1 MLSPRSAAAHLRPS
15 CAEQPLARAGA
26 GIEHPASTVPPTRR
40 STLPASLAIAFAFG
54 LARPSAGQGYH
65 QRHPNDYATT
75 ADDNTITAL
84 NRRLAN
90 GETVLA
96 SGGKS
101 GRLRA
106 LLEALDIPVASQ
118 TLVFSKTSLQRHR
131 ISPQNPRALY
141 FGRDAYVGW
150 TPGAAAL
157 EVAASDPRL
166 GLVFYTLAQDADTEA
181 VLRRDDSCL
190 SCHATSRTRDEPGL
204 LLRSVFPDE
213 RGDPIA
219 SAGEVDV
226 THETPIAERWGGW
239 FVTGSFVGSH
249 RGNGIAHRD
258 GDGAWRVRSRPA
270 RDLGAFAAEFAVAD
284 YPANTSDLG
293 ALMALEHQVTVHNL
307 LIQSALHAR
316 WLLANDEALN
326 NSLGESG
333 LRESTAR
340 ILDGLA
346 RKIAA
351 TLLLANE
358 APLDGLSTTEA
369 PVAVAIQVHGPN
381 GAGGLQLGQLDLR
394 TRLFTLPLSPC
405 IHSPAF
411 AWLPPPLRQRVL
423 QRLRLILE
431 RGRMPGG
438 LTLSPAERS
447 ALHQH
452 LAATVPGY

>member
-1 MLSPRSAAAHLRPS
+1 M
-15 CAEQPLARAGA
+15 
-26 GIEHPASTVPPTRR
+26 TVPPTRR
-40 STLPASLAIAFAFG
+40 STLPASLAIALG
-54 LARPSAGQGYH
+54 LAQGIAGQGYH
-65 QRHPNDYATT
+65 QRHPNDYAAT
-75 ADDNTITAL
+75 ADDNAITAL

-90 GETVLA
+90 GEVVLA
-96 SGGKS
+96 SAGKS

-106 LLEALDIPVASQ
+106 LLEALDIPLASQ

-131 ISPQNPRALY
+131 ISPQNPRAIY
-141 FGRDAYVGW
+141 FGLDAYVGW

-157 EVAASDPRL
+157 EVAAGDPRL
-166 GLVFYTLAQDADTEA
+166 GLVFYTLAQDAAEPA

-190 SCHATSRTRDEPGL
+190 SCHATSRTHDEPGL

-213 RGDPIA
+213 RGDPIS

-239 FVTGSFVGSH
+239 FVTGSFVLPH
-249 RGNGIAHRD
+249 RGNGIAHRG
-258 GDGAWRVRSRPA
+258 GDGTWHVPPRPA
-270 RDLGAFAAEFAVAD
+270 RDLNAFAAEFPVAD
-284 YPANTSDLG
+284 YPANTSDIG
-293 ALMALEHQVTVHNL
+293 ALMTLEHQVTVHNL

-326 NSLGESG
+326 RSLGESG
-333 LRESTAR
+333 PRASTAR

-358 APLDGLSTTEA
+358 APLDGLSATE
-369 PVAVAIQVHGPN
+369 VASTPDAIGTAAVPAHGPS
-381 GAGGLQLGQLDLR
+381 GADGLRLGQLDLR
-394 TRLFTLPLSPC
+394 ARLFTLPLSPC

-411 AWLPPPLRQRVL
+411 ASLPQPLHQRVL
-423 QRLRLILE
+423 QRLRLILA

-438 LTLSPAERS
+438 VTVSPTERA